1 MTELKREILKR
12 LKSGEF
18 AGMDLTAITRALHM
32 KPQAERKV
40 RFALDELVQ
49 EGKIVQTQ
57 RKTYCALDEDGTFTG
72 ILQASAKGFGF
83 IKRDDGGPDMMVPK
97 RYMNG
102 AYDGDLVSAV
112 PVPDIDDDTALITQI
127 LERGLQRVVGNVRR
141 EQGKLYVRPDNPRH
155 PEVFVPR
162 KASLGANDGDKVVAY
177 ITDFTP
183 GRAPEARIT
192 EIIGESLYFDTEE
205 TATIIA
211 FGLSE
216 VFPDQVLKEADEV
229 CAREITPAGR
239 QDFRGDLVFTIDGED
254 TRDMDD
260 AVSLVKDGDRY
271 ILGVHIADVSGYVK
285 AGSHLDKEA
294 YDRGTSVYFP
304 DKVLP
309 MLPVPLSNGCCSL
322 NENEDRYTLSCVMT
336 FDSDAKKLSAKL
348 YEGIIRSAHKTTYP
362 EISAL
367 LEGDTSKYPDLY
379 ETVQL
384 MKELCLKMEA
394 KRAREGKINLEID
407 EPHIYMDGD
416 DNIQIP
422 PVEHEDKDTISHR
435 IIEEFMIAANE
446 SVAEYLAKRQ
456 APCLYRVHERPD
468 DEKVATFID
477 FVQGLGVRIRL
488 KQDDIKPLDFAR
500 ILEESRNL
508 PQFATI
514 NQVMLRTMQKARYCE
529 ENLGHFGLASPLY
542 CHFTSPIRRYPD
554 LFVHRAVKAILHNS
568 SKDLEKLRNDA
579 HQAGIDCSA
588 KERNAD
594 EAERAVDTLYKVAYI
609 QDKVGQQYDAVI
621 SGVSKQGIYAVLDN
635 TVEGLIPIES
645 LDGEYECIPEKFT
658 LSGRLKSYTLGQ
670 KIRIEVAD
678 TDAVT
683 RRIFFREIT

>member
-1 MTELKREILKR
+1 MTELKRELLKR

-18 AGMDLTAITRALHM
+18 AGMDVSEITSALHLRT
-32 KPQAERKV
+32 QAQRKV
-40 RFALDELVQ
+40 RYSLEELAH
-49 EGKIVQTQ
+49 EGKIIETQ
-57 RKTYCALDEDGTFTG
+57 NKTFCALDEDAAFAG
-72 ILQASAKGFGF
+72 ILSAAAKGFGF
-83 IKRDDGGPDMMVPK
+83 IKREDGGPDMMVPK
-97 RYMNG
+97 RFMNG
-102 AYDGDLVSAV
+102 AYDGDAV
-112 PVPDIDDDTALITQI
+112 IAIPVEGTEDEAYIVQVTQ
-127 LERGLQRVVGNVRR
+127 RGLQRVVGNVRKD
-141 EQGKLYVRPDNPRH
+141 QGKIYVRPDNPRH

-162 KASLGANDGDKVVAY
+162 KASLGAEEGDKVVAY

-205 TATIIA
+205 TATILA

-216 VFPDQVLKEADEV
+216 TFPDEVLKEADEV
-229 CAREITPAGR
+229 CAREIHPAGR
-239 QDFRGDLVFTIDGED
+239 QDFREDLVFTIDGED

-271 ILGVHIADVSGYVK
+271 ILGVHIADVSSYV
-285 AGSHLDKEA
+285 APGSHLDREA

-336 FDSDAKKLSAKL
+336 FDASANRTGTKL

-367 LEGDTSKYPDLY
+367 LAGDTSKYPDLA

-407 EPHIYMDGD
+407 EPNIFIDEND
-416 DNIQIP
+416 DIQIP
-422 PVEHEDKDTISHR
+422 PVEHDDKDTISHR

-446 SVAEYLAKRQ
+446 AVAEYLTKKH
-456 APCLYRVHERPD
+456 APCLYRVHEEPD
-468 DEKVATFID
+468 AEKVANFID
-477 FVQGLGVRIRL
+477 FVQSIGVRIRL
-488 KQDDIKPLDFAR
+488 KQDDVSPRDFAR
-500 ILEESRNL
+500 ILDESRDL
-508 PQFATI
+508 PQFATV

-529 ENLGHFGLASPLY
+529 ENLGHFGLASQMY

-554 LFVHRAVKAILHNS
+554 LFVHRAVRACLHNS
-568 SKDLEKLRNDA
+568 GKDLDKLREKA
-579 HQAGIDCSA
+579 HDAGIDCSS

-594 EAERAVDTLYKVAYI
+594 EAERAVDTLYKIAYI

-621 SGVSKQGIYAVLDN
+621 SGVSKQGVYAVLDN

-645 LDGEYECIPEKFT
+645 LEGEYEYIPEKFT

-683 RRIFFREIT
+683 RRIFFREA